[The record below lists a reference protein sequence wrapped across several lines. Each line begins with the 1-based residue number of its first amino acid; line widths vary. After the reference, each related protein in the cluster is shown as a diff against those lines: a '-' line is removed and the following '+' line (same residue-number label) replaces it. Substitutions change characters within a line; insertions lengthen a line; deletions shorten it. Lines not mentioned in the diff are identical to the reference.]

1 VYKVN
6 PFFFLRPEVRSLLRG
21 NPEYA

>member
-6 PFFFLRPEVRSLLRG
+6 PFFFLRPEVRSLLRVD
-21 NPEYA
+21 PEYA